1 MSAIKIDKGVPMPSR
16 MKYPFE
22 EMEVGDSFLVLSDNR
37 TSVSTLV
44 GRHQN
49 GKKFSLRKMT
59 DGTYRCWRIA

>member
-1 MSAIKIDKGVPMPSR
+1 MSEIKIDKGIPMPSLTR
-16 MKYPFE
+16 YPFD
-22 EMEVGDSFLVLSDNR
+22 EMEVGDSFLVPSDNR

-44 GRHQN
+44 SRNHN